1 MLASDEKQVPI
12 LFIFTPSYRQ
22 TARLQRVETLIEL
35 RMAKN
40 EEKLHGRDVIGFAS
54 NIYEQRPVGNLITLF
69 AEAPQRGGSHK

>member
-40 EEKLHGRDVIGFAS
+40 EENLYSKDVIGFPS
-54 NIYEQRPVGNLITLF
+54 NICEECLIGNLVNLF
-69 AEAPQRGGSHK
+69 AEAAQHGGSHR